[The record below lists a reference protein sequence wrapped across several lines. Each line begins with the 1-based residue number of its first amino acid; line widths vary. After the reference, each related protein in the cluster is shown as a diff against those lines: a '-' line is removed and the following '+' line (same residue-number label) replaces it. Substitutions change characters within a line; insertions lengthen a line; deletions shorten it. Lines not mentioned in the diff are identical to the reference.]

1 MPRLA
6 PGSIRRNCRAA
17 RPSIGRTSST

>member
-1 MPRLA
+1 MPPLA
-6 PGSIRRNCRAA
+6 PGPIRRNCRAA